1 MTEIKTPVIYENV
14 PGILAE
20 GAAKIAQY
28 GNKIFIIGGQTAL
41 DAARP
46 LIEGLKL
53 LESAFEIHT
62 YSGYCTK
69 ERIGHY
75 AALARRSKADLIAGV
90 GGGSVLDLSKAV
102 ADELELPAVTVPT
115 IAATCAAWSA
125 LSVLYDA
132 EGRAD
137 GYRPLQSS
145 PVLVLADTNV
155 LAAAP
160 RRYLAAGIADTYVKW
175 NETGAN
181 IKDTAD
187 DFAVR
192 LGHHTAGFAR
202 AILDRHA
209 LDAFAQAGDGVPGR
223 SFKEVSDAILW
234 LAGQVGS
241 IREGGRS
248 IALAHTLHDSLT
260 FFPETHGTLHGEKI
274 AFTLL
279 VHTALEGLPKAETLV
294 LAERF
299 HRLELPVTLK
309 QLGFTGDL
317 RLTADQ
323 IAGRVNLERLAWAD
337 ADFSLDAQ
345 SISQAIIEADFAGS
359 QVQLSISAKGGV

>member
-115 IAATCAAWSA
+115 IAATCA
-125 LSVLYDA
+125 
-132 EGRAD
+132 
-137 GYRPLQSS
+137 
-145 PVLVLADTNV
+145 
-155 LAAAP
+155 
-160 RRYLAAGIADTYVKW
+160 
-175 NETGAN
+175 
-181 IKDTAD
+181 
-187 DFAVR
+187 
-192 LGHHTAGFAR
+192 
-202 AILDRHA
+202 
-209 LDAFAQAGDGVPGR
+209 PGR
-223 SFKEVSDAILW
+223 HCLCSMMQK
-234 LAGQVGS
+234 AGLMVTGPCKAPLYWCLRIQMCWRQHQDG
-241 IREGGRS
+241 IWQ
-248 IALAHTLHDSLT
+248 
-260 FFPETHGTLHGEKI
+260 P
-274 AFTLL
+274 
-279 VHTALEGLPKAETLV
+279 GLPI
-294 LAERF
+294 
-299 HRLELPVTLK
+299 
-309 QLGFTGDL
+309 
-317 RLTADQ
+317 LT
-323 IAGRVNLERLAWAD
+323 
-337 ADFSLDAQ
+337 
-345 SISQAIIEADFAGS
+345 
-359 QVQLSISAKGGV
+359 